1 MNYAPNID
9 PEKAGKPSGRIS
21 KPRGV
26 YQFGP
31 FRFSRETSELLKNGK
46 KIPLKVQSAKV
57 LGILLENHGKL
68 VTREKLIREIWPD
81 RTVEFD
87 LSLNSCLRDIR
98 HALGENPKA
107 PKFIETLPKR
117 GYRFLAEVSLV
128 TPHFPFWFNTPF
140 SRAALGVSLV
150 FGLVL
155 LVVGTQTSIFSSPRA
170 NIPVPV
176 AVQEE
181 ARALVLAGV
190 SAIYDDEVP
199 KTEEALDLF
208 AQAIAVDPTYTEAH
222 LMIAR
227 TLFSRGNAEDGEK
240 VLAVLDSVLALDP
253 YNLEATAMTGNLKW
267 TIFHDWQGA
276 KESFQRVLTIDPQNS
291 GAYLALARIFALEGD
306 FDTSLAQVE
315 LALSLNTINMTQSG
329 NVGWYYY
336 LAGRHEEGLK
346 FCQETREVNPGTAEN
361 QRCFINHLTA
371 LGRFDDAVPYAISF
385 LQIEGVDEAELARL
399 EGVQPKDVLNYF
411 YDYDFT
417 RSGEV
422 KSRFDPAQIY
432 QAMALTSEGD
442 KAGAIEVLNIA
453 YEDRNFYLPLIGIIP
468 AFKPLQEE
476 EGFLTLA
483 KTLKLP
489 TSLQNS

>member
-1 MNYAPNID
+1 MNYAPNINSG
-9 PEKAGKPSGRIS
+9 KTRKPSGRIS
-21 KPRGV
+21 RPRGI

-31 FRFSRETSELLKNGK
+31 FRFSKESAELLRNGK

-68 VTREKLIREIWPD
+68 VTREQLIRQIWPD

-98 HALGENPKA
+98 HALGENPKH

-117 GYRFLAEVSLV
+117 GYRFSAEVSLV
-128 TPHFPFWFNTPF
+128 TPNFPFWFNTPF

-155 LVVGTQTSIFSSPRA
+155 FVIATQTSIFTSPRA
-170 NIPVPV
+170 NLPIPV

-181 ARALVLAGV
+181 ARTLVLAGV
-190 SAIYDDEVP
+190 SAIYDNEVP
-199 KTEEALDLF
+199 RTEEALGLF
-208 AQAIAVDPTYTEAH
+208 NQAIAVDPTYTEAH

-227 TLFSRGNAEDGEK
+227 TLFSRGAPADGEQ
-240 VLAVLDSVLALDP
+240 VLAALDSVLALDP

-267 TIFHDWQGA
+267 TFFHDWQGA
-276 KESFQRVLTIDPQNS
+276 RESFERVLVIDPQNA

-306 FDTSLAQVE
+306 FDTSLSQVD
-315 LALSLNTINMTQSG
+315 LALSLNTINLTQSG
-329 NVGWYYY
+329 SVGWYYY
-336 LAGRHEEGLK
+336 LAGRHEEGIK
-346 FCQETREVNPGTAEN
+346 FCQETLEVNPNNSET

-371 LGRFDDAVPYAISF
+371 LDRLDEAAPFVLSF
-385 LQIEGVDEAELARL
+385 LLMQGVNEVELSGL
-399 EGVQPKDVLNYF
+399 ENASSEEILDYF
-411 YDYDFT
+411 YKFEMA
-417 RSGEV
+417 RSTEE

-432 QAMALTSEGD
+432 QAMALTNEGD
-442 KAGAIEVLNIA
+442 KAGAIEVLNGA
-453 YEDRNFYLPLIGIIP
+453 YDDRNFFLPLIGIIP
-468 AFKPLQEE
+468 AFEPLKDQ

-483 KTLKLP
+483 RTLNLP
-489 TSLQNS
+489 TLPKNS